1 MHGMVFT
8 KIFRWLIWGLWGVTL
23 CSCTTYRTLSIEI
36 FQPAGFYIGQ
46 GKKLA
51 LLERNIRNENSI
63 LTFMKNI
70 PALDR
75 EYLFEDFC
83 EGVKFIWE
91 TSGYKDSIICLKEQ
105 EIGYWNQSS
114 NPPPFAPD
122 SIVNMCRDFRVD
134 YLLSIELQYY
144 DIVDPRGEINTIWL
158 TRLYDKAQGEP
169 VDSVK
174 ISFKLDQ
181 ENFGEFD
188 NLLEGIRNSFW
199 EAGMISG
206 QRLVPS
212 WQETRRRV
220 YTSGK
225 VLRLGDTFLRH
236 GDSEEAFNI
245 WTGALKLAP
254 KTAIQAGINL
264 GWLYE
269 NAGDFEQARD
279 ILSECRKLA
288 EENKLKGE
296 EVNYLK
302 DYLEIICRRMEEMKI
317 LDRQTLPAEP

>member
-8 KIFRWLIWGLWGVTL
+8 KIFRRLILGLWGATL

-36 FQPAGFYIGQ
+36 LQPAGFHIEQ

-70 PALDR
+70 PELDR

-91 TSGYKDSIICLKEQ
+91 TSGYKDAIICLKEQ
-105 EIGYWNQSS
+105 EMGYWNQSS
-114 NPPPFAPD
+114 TPPPFAPD
-122 SIVNMCRDFRVD
+122 SIMNMCRNFHVD

-144 DIVDPRGEINTIWL
+144 DNADPGGEINTIWF
-158 TRLYDKAQGEP
+158 TRLYDKEQGEP

-181 ENFGEFD
+181 EKLGEFD
-188 NLLEGIRNSFW
+188 NIPECIRNSFW

-206 QRLVPS
+206 RHLVPS
-212 WQETRRRV
+212 WQ
-220 YTSGK
+220 K
-225 VLRLGDTFLRH
+225 H
-236 GDSEEAFNI
+236 SEECI
-245 WTGALKLAP
+245 LPGRCCGW
-254 KTAIQAGINL
+254 GIL
-264 GWLYE
+264 
-269 NAGDFEQARD
+269 F
-279 ILSECRKLA
+279 
-288 EENKLKGE
+288 
-296 EVNYLK
+296 
-302 DYLEIICRRMEEMKI
+302 
-317 LDRQTLPAEP
+317 

>member
-8 KIFRWLIWGLWGVTL
+8 KIFRRLILGLWGATL

-36 FQPAGFYIGQ
+36 LQPAGFHIEQ

-70 PALDR
+70 PELDR

-91 TSGYKDSIICLKEQ
+91 TSGYKDAIICLKEQ
-105 EIGYWNQSS
+105 EMGYWNQSS
-114 NPPPFAPD
+114 TPPPFAPD
-122 SIVNMCRDFRVD
+122 SIMNMCRNFHVD

-144 DIVDPRGEINTIWL
+144 DNADPGGEINTIWF
-158 TRLYDKAQGEP
+158 TRLYDKEQGEP

-181 ENFGEFD
+181 EKLGEFD
-188 NLLEGIRNSFW
+188 NIPECIRNSFW

-206 QRLVPS
+206 RHLVPS
-212 WQETRRRV
+212 WQKTQRRV

-245 WTGALKLAP
+245 WTGALKLTP
-254 KTAIQAGINL
+254 KTAVQAGINL

-302 DYLEIICRRMEEMKI
+302 DIC
-317 LDRQTLPAEP
+317 